1 MADQTSGYCTRC
13 DRAVE
18 VEHRYSHRTRKWVRL
33 YLAMPLVLLPF
44 FPILAADYVLALP
57 MCMLY
62 MLGIGPVLVIVRD
75 PALCCECGALV
86 GKDSPVPAATPTPS
100 TP

>member
-1 MADQTSGYCTRC
+1 MADQTRC

-18 VEHRYSHRTRKWVRL
+18 VEYRYARATRKWVRL
-33 YLAMPLVLLPF
+33 YLLMPLVLLPF
-44 FPILAADYVLALP
+44 FPILAADYILALP

-62 MLGIGPVLVIVRD
+62 MLGIGPVLVIARD

-86 GKDSPVPAATPTPS
+86 GKDQPVPLPVPTPS
-100 TP
+100 SR